1 MITDLPWT
9 PSDNKHG
16 LCPSD
21 LIGLGTILTSVCLL
35 CVRKLFNVFANSLKA
50 FFQFELL
57 VFLSVIPSQTSHVK
71 ALFIQIGVL

>member
-21 LIGLGTILTSVCLL
+21 LIGLGTILTSVRLL
-35 CVRKLFNVFANSLKA
+35 CVRKLFNVFANLT
-50 FFQFELL
+50 L
-57 VFLSVIPSQTSHVK
+57 
-71 ALFIQIGVL
+71 